1 MRRVDTSSVLWLF
14 TVVAGI
20 VTVLAFAHRA
30 IIVSSGDWTSGVKGA
45 ALTRTAFSHIPLI
58 GPTVLTVGLLTF
70 VFSTILEP
78 SDRATNSQ
86 PARTP
91 KLGAADIQSLLPI
104 RSPGLSPGPVQSRTH
119 HRPFARPFFLI
130 GSDPRSR
137 QWLVNHRERLRAI
150 GAVGMLVQAETINDL
165 QAIARLAGGLPITPA
180 SGADIA
186 GALGV
191 SHYPVLVSSQGIEQ

>member
-1 MRRVDTSSVLWLF
+1 MARKSDKLVY
-14 TVVAGI
+14 G
-20 VTVLAFAHRA
+20 LA
-30 IIVSSGDWTSGVKGA
+30 
-45 ALTRTAFSHIPLI
+45 LI
-58 GPTVLTVGLLTF
+58 GVVLMPGFAWSGITVIFDSGQTRSLAPYLE
-70 VFSTILEP
+70 ILEP

-104 RSPGLSPGPVQSRTH
+104 RSPGLSPGPVPSRAH
-119 HRPFARPFFLI
+119 NRPFTRPFFLI

-137 QWLVNHRERLRAI
+137 RWLVKHRERLMAI